1 MARVTES
8 MTALLIAVNA
18 CYKTH
23 AGVRIT
29 RLPTEL
35 WPASA

>member
-18 CYKTH
+18 RYKTH
-23 AGVRIT
+23 AGVRVT
-29 RLPTEL
+29 RLPAEL
-35 WPASA
+35 WAATG